1 MLRYVMAALLAAAPL
16 AAASGQE
23 EATSKWALATMSNG
37 CMVQAVSPHGTMLS
51 VWGFAGEEKLGFL
64 LQNPGWE
71 VEDGA
76 KTPLEVEFAGARSW
90 PVEATARAHIDR
102 DGPGLFFTVE
112 PGGTG
117 AGSFLAAFTS
127 ARGMSIRRD
136 GMSVDTL
143 PLAGSHGAIASLAR
157 CIADRWNAPAPPAG
171 EAQPDAPEAETVSL
185 AI

>member
-1 MLRYVMAALLAAAPL
+1 MLRYVMAALLAAAPV

-23 EATSKWALATMSNG
+23 EAEGKWALAAMQGG

-51 VWGFAGEEKLGFL
+51 VWGFAGDEKLGFL
-64 LQNPGWE
+64 LQNRDWT

-117 AGSFLAAFTS
+117 ARSFLGAFTS
-127 ARGMSIRRD
+127 AEGMSIRRE
-136 GMSVDTL
+136 GTSVDTM
-143 PLAGSHGAIASLAR
+143 PLAGSRGAIASLAK
-157 CIADRWNAPAPPAG
+157 CLAERWNESGPAAEPKDSA
-171 EAQPDAPEAETVSL
+171 AEAEAPSA

>member
-1 MLRYVMAALLAAAPL
+1 MLRYVMAALLAAAPV
-16 AAASGQE
+16 AAASAQQQAEGQ
-23 EATSKWALATMSNG
+23 WALAAMPNG

-64 LQNPGWE
+64 LQNRGWE

-76 KTPLEVEFAGARSW
+76 KTPLQVEFQGARAW
-90 PVEATARAHIDR
+90 PVEATARANIDS

-112 PGGTG
+112 PGG
-117 AGSFLAAFTS
+117 AGSRSFLAAFTS
-127 ARGMSIRRD
+127 AQGMSIRRD

-143 PLAGSHGAIASLAR
+143 PLDGSRVAIASLAR
-157 CIADRWNAPAPPAG
+157 CLADRWNAPAPAA
-171 EAQPDAPEAETVSL
+171 EAKEAEPVAGTAA